1 MNSSSRNMFGSGSRS
16 VISPGAASS
25 LSRCLAELQFI
36 SAPPELDQVFGLDLG
51 EVENVVDQREQ
62 VTRRAEHAHPAAA
75 VRHRRRK
82 PATAAA
88 PGPGAFSLR
97 LRHGWWI
104 RVIWTAQPNNSSAP
118 REQGMRGVEV
128 LRGSPP
134 ATYVRM
140 PSCTTSS
147 RTEASTSDAQS
158 NQVDRGSDC
167 SVS

>member
-1 MNSSSRNMFGSGSRS
+1 MSDFGQAVARAIAFFRTDPGSSLT
-16 VISPGAASS
+16 VSPGRA
-25 LSRCLAELQFI
+25 
-36 SAPPELDQVFGLDLG
+36 GLK
-51 EVENVVDQREQ
+51 Q
-62 VTRRAEHAHPAAA
+62 
-75 VRHRRRK
+75 
-82 PATAAA
+82 
-88 PGPGAFSLR
+88 FSLR
-97 LRHGWWI
+97 LGHGWWI

-140 PSCTTSS
+140 LSCTTSS